1 MTNLVELYDLVIQAQ
16 ALNGVPLSHG
26 HVYVYALGRTTL
38 MDTWSDIDGESLNT
52 NPVILDNAGQAH
64 IYVSDDFD
72 YTLVFTD
79 EFDNEIFS
87 VDKYLLSKGE
97 HSHADVAVAPSEHIG
112 VSSYHV
118 GEVTVYV
125 PYLTGEVGKVYEGID
140 PIVVNNDVNR
150 ISANHIPLGVQD
162 PLYFVEDSET
172 ACIIGFSGETIPE
185 GVMSES
191 ALGFENNKIT
201 GYNGSAFSAG
211 NEYEAG
217 SYVDIDN
224 NTIYITGLQPEG
236 DYAYNSALSSKL
248 DVTALPQD
256 LVHSGEL
263 TAYYP
268 TSNPSGFITGVD
280 LTDYATTAQLDEKLD
295 KSDSGNFYP
304 MTGNPSGFLTA
315 HQSLQGYAT
324 EQWVEGKGYI
334 TGVDIP
340 ESATWNATTQTVSA
354 NSAQWGA
361 SNPQI
366 PVTGINGIKISESG
380 DKVVFEVSGDYY
392 PGNNPSGFITGVD
405 LSDYATTAQVSEKQ
419 DSLTFG
425 YKDTAI
431 SSIDNSALYDNSA
444 HARITTLA
452 GRISDLSSNK
462 LDTTAFSD
470 VSGTFITAHQDLSDY
485 QTTAGMTAYQEV
497 GDYYS
502 ASNPSGFITGVDL
515 TPYQTIEGM
524 TAYQPVG
531 DYATN
536 TELQTVSGEITAMIP
551 TALTGE
557 YLDKASAD
565 TLYYPLESNPS
576 GYLTAHQSLD
586 GYATITD
593 VESGLSG
600 KEDVLTFTYT
610 GNAISTINGSAI
622 AGESIPFDVYGISAS
637 ANIELVEED
646 NTLWISGRDWS
657 EDLTAKQDK
666 LTFGYNASNAI
677 SSINN
682 SAIAGEGGGGGG
694 VSGTNVVFVPEYEG
708 AEFGRYYSATIS
720 GDIVVTTGDYNEYDI
735 SPGYEYSLISIA
747 SNLGNKLD
755 KSTVNDSNTLINYEG
770 HTEVFEKAYRATGFF
785 NGSAEN
791 VSLSTDVL
799 SVNFV
804 SDDIEPETHL
814 YSAIVTIETTTTGDV
829 PEDWKLISYENNS
842 AILTKIF
849 PLNEM
854 IDGINLSN
862 YDGWNITNCDASAT
876 VYSALEIAP
885 LAFKD
890 EIASTA
896 NLSAEL
902 NELKNIISTYSGQ
915 WVSP

>member
-1 MTNLVELYDLVIQAQ
+1 MANLLELFDNVVEFQNY
-16 ALNGVPLSHG
+16 NGVPLAAG
-26 HVYVYALGRTTL
+26 KMYVYALGRTRL
-38 MDTWSDIDGESLNT
+38 MDTWSDVEGGSLNP
-52 NPVILDNAGQAH
+52 NPIILDDLGQCH
-64 IYVSDDFD
+64 CYVSDSFD
-72 YTLVFTD
+72 YTIVVCD
-79 EFDNEIFS
+79 QFDNEIFS

-172 ACIIGFSGETIPE
+172 ACIIGCSAQTEIP
-185 GVMSES
+185 S
-191 ALGFENNKIT
+191 ALSSKWDEASDAVIAN
-201 GYNGSAFSAG
+201 SAQWAEG
-211 NEYEAG
+211 TEYEAG
-217 SYVDIDN
+217 SYIDIDGH
-224 NTIYITGLQPEG
+224 TISVTGLQPEG

-256 LVHSGEL
+256 LVHSGDL

-268 TSNPSGFITGVD
+268 IDNPSGFITGVD

-295 KSDSGNFYP
+295 KTDSGNFYP
-304 MTGNPSGFLTA
+304 MEGNPSGFLTA

-324 EQWVEGKGYI
+324 EQWVEDKGYI

-340 ESATWNATTQTVSA
+340 ESATWNATTETVSS

-366 PVTGINGIKISESG
+366 PVTGINGIKISESA

-405 LSDYATTAQVSEKQ
+405 LSDYATTAQLAEKQ

-470 VSGTFITAHQDLSDY
+470 VSGTFLTAHQDLSDY

-515 TPYQTIEGM
+515 TPYQTVEGM

-531 DYATN
+531 DYLTTGDSANFYTTAN
-536 TELQTVSGEITAMIP
+536 ESGFISEVPVGTMNESAFSYDASDNITA
-551 TALTGE
+551 
-557 YLDKASAD
+557 Y
-565 TLYYPLESNPS
+565 
-576 GYLTAHQSLD
+576 
-586 GYATITD
+586 
-593 VESGLSG
+593 
-600 KEDVLTFTYT
+600 
-610 GNAISTINGSAI
+610 NGSAFK
-622 AGESIPFDVYGISAS
+622 AGDEFPQSATEAIETVTANSADWNGTTETVSTNSGVWGGSALPISAGPG
-637 ANIELVEED
+637 IKFEMVD
-646 NTLWISGRDWS
+646 NTLVASTSGYVWQS
-657 EDLTAKQDK
+657 
-666 LTFGYNASNAI
+666 ASLFH
-677 SSINN
+677 
-682 SAIAGEGGGGGG
+682 
-694 VSGTNVVFVPEYEG
+694 TDTP
-708 AEFGRYYSATIS
+708 
-720 GDIVVTTGDYNEYDI
+720 VTQTTY
-735 SPGYEYSLISIA
+735 
-747 SNLGNKLD
+747 
-755 KSTVNDSNTLINYEG
+755 TLSHNC
-770 HTEVFEKAYRATGFF
+770 
-785 NGSAEN
+785 
-791 VSLSTDVL
+791 
-799 SVNFV
+799 
-804 SDDIEPETHL
+804 
-814 YSAIVTIETTTTGDV
+814 
-829 PEDWKLISYENNS
+829 
-842 AILTKIF
+842 
-849 PLNEM
+849 
-854 IDGINLSN
+854 SN
-862 YDGWNITNCDASAT
+862 YDKLEVDFYDINNWRTVMECPIPPNLDASGT
-876 VYSALEIAP
+876 RGGYFSVVP
-885 LAFKD
+885 
-890 EIASTA
+890 ASTA
-896 NLSAEL
+896 TDAAIWFKAFNWTAANTTWSCYCSEIAATGGSTTQTV
-902 NELKNIISTYSGQ
+902 NANQPDNPPKVVNIIG
-915 WVSP
+915 WKRVGGN